1 MEVACSYRMRASSV
15 ICWGN
20 VVFEEDYDKKVEAL
34 DILMKQYTDRPF
46 TYGRP
51 AVLNVKIW
59 RVDIDEISC
68 KEFGAPYRKA
78 VGK

>member
-1 MEVACSYRMRASSV
+1 MRASSV

-51 AVLNVKIW
+51 AVVNVKVW
-59 RVDIDEISC
+59 RVDSDEITC
-68 KEFGAPYRKA
+68 KEFGAPYRKT